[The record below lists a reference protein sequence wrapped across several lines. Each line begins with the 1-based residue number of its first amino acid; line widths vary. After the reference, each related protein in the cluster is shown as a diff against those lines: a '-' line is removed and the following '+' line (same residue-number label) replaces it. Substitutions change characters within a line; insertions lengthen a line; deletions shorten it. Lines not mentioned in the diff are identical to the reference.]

1 MKKRP
6 EFSKCLLLLESV
18 LVLYVTHEGVGLARE
33 AIARGFGGSLPWLAA
48 MVTAA
53 WGAYGSSAAFYY
65 NKAKA
70 ENTAGGIVFE
80 NARRRQDCEVGE

>member
-1 MKKRP
+1 MRKKR
-6 EFSKCLLLLESV
+6 EFSKCLLLLESL

-33 AIARGFGGSLPWLAA
+33 AISAGFGGSLPWLAA
-48 MVTAA
+48 MVSAA

-80 NARRRQDCEVGE
+80 SARREQDCEARE